1 MTGGGKNQAE
11 PLDDVEQKVKDIIR
25 LSVDGLPSI
34 FDSDADFGDN
44 NDMIGNIKL
53 CCKGERISVFQKKGY
68 NIRLIIII

>member
-1 MTGGGKNQAE
+1 MTGVGKNQAE

-25 LSVDGLPSI
+25 LSVDGLPSV

-53 CCKGERISVFQKKGY
+53 CCKGERTGRISIKKKDTIL
-68 NIRLIIII
+68 N